1 VTRRRLVLVLA
12 VLLAVLADVAV
23 GGCVSLPRTGPVQS
37 STVADPGDAD
47 TLVDYTPAGPR
58 RGTAPVPLVDNF
70 LTAMTATPLNTYVAR
85 EYLSDA
91 ASREWVP
98 EHGTVAYGGV
108 QVVDRGDGQVSVRLR
123 DVVEL
128 DERGT
133 WRGDPTHG
141 RGLRYTFRLVKE
153 SGQWRILHPPD
164 RLLIPR
170 PQFDT
175 QYQQYLLYF
184 FDMSAQVLV
193 PEPVYVPRGR
203 QAPTLLVADLLRGPE
218 PSLADVERSYVPP
231 GTTLDGISVPVSRDG
246 TAEIP
251 LSHKVLDVSDRQLDR
266 SLAQLAWTLAQLPGI
281 RRLRVTVDGAPLD
294 RPGGAG
300 ADVSVGEWSKLDPSV
315 TWASTALFALRSDR
329 VVVVGTHGEGDVG
342 GPLADLGA
350 PHRSVAV
357 DLLAQRVAAVRADG
371 RAVVQTTHE
380 VTSGHPAGPDDLR
393 VVYEG
398 TDVLRPAYD
407 LYGQLW
413 LVDRTRSGARVVVVS
428 GGTAT
433 GVVAPRVSG
442 GDVREAVLSRDGS
455 RLAVVVRRGGTDRVV
470 VLRVRRDAAGRV
482 RGLTGPLTLALS
494 RSPSRVRDVA
504 WRTAS
509 TLGVLVG
516 PTAGISQVLVARVD
530 GSDESG
536 LDQEVEPFRG
546 RAVRVLSAP
555 AASVPLLL
563 ATSSGRLYSLTRR
576 GWTPTPLPAG
586 TTAPTFV
593 G

>member
-1 VTRRRLVLVLA
+1 V
-12 VLLAVLADVAV
+12 
-23 GGCVSLPRTGPVQS
+23 
-37 STVADPGDAD
+37 
-47 TLVDYTPAGPR
+47 
-58 RGTAPVPLVDNF
+58 APVPLVDNF

-85 EYLSDA
+85 EYLNDTS
-91 ASREWVP
+91 SRQWVP
-98 EHGTVAYGGV
+98 ERGTVVYGGV
-108 QVVDRGDGQVSVRLR
+108 QVVDRRAGHVVVRLR

-128 DERGT
+128 DGRGT

-141 RGLRYTFRLVKE
+141 RGLNYTFRVVKE
-153 SGQWRILHPPD
+153 GGQWRIVHPPD

-170 PQFDT
+170 AHFDT

-218 PSLADVERSYVPP
+218 PSLADVERSYVPE

-251 LSHKVLDVSDRQLDR
+251 LSHKVLDVPDRQLDR
-266 SLAQLAWTLAQLPGI
+266 SLAQLAWTLGQLPGI
-281 RRLRVTVDGAPLD
+281 RRMRVTVDGAPLD
-294 RPGGAG
+294 GTSSG
-300 ADVSVGEWSKLDPSV
+300 ADMSVDEWSKLDPSV
-315 TWASTALFALRSDR
+315 TWASTSLFALRSNR

-357 DLLAQRVAAVRADG
+357 DLLGQRVAAVGADG
-371 RAVVQTTHE
+371 RDVVQTVHE
-380 VTSGHPAGPDDLR
+380 VTSAEPADPAGLR
-393 VVYEG
+393 TVYRG

-407 LYGQLW
+407 LSGQLW
-413 LVDRTRSGARVVVVS
+413 LLDRTRSGARVVVVS
-428 GGTAT
+428 DSGARS
-433 GVVAPRVSG
+433 VSAPGVSG
-442 GDVREAVLSRDGS
+442 TDVRRAVLSRDGS
-455 RLAVVVRRGGTDRVV
+455 RLAVVVRGSATDRVI
-470 VLRVRRDAAGRV
+470 VLRVQRDAAGRV
-482 RGLTGPLTLALS
+482 RGLTGATTLALS

-509 TLGVLVG
+509 TLGVLVS
-516 PTAGISQVLVARVD
+516 TAPGTSQVLVARVD
-530 GSDESG
+530 GSDEPG
-536 LDQEVEPFRG
+536 LDDEVEPFRG
-546 RAVRVLSAP
+546 RAVRLLAAP
-555 AASVPLLL
+555 AQGVPLLL
-563 ATSSGRLYSLTRR
+563 ETSAGHLYSLTRR
-576 GWTPTPLPAG
+576 GWTRTSLPSG